1 MSATL
6 NNAGLELIK
15 EEVAPTPALEART
28 PSTTETLGREALQA
42 LLAFSALHEQI
53 RKRRAQQIR
62 DGVQSAP
69 ESDWQLEHFV
79 LDEVLQLVAE
89 RALAITGADGV
100 AVALAEGN
108 AIVCRASAGSIAPDP
123 GIRLDPNSGF
133 SGECLVSGRIVR
145 CDDADTDSRV
155 NLSVCRRL
163 GVRSMLAVPLSAKQN
178 VIGLIEA
185 FSNEPYGFNDSDVR
199 SLGLLAELILSAMK
213 PEEEDRLREISRRVV
228 PAAPNDGITFVALNE
243 TGEIINS
250 SASAP
255 EVGIGEKTPDV
266 AFPSSAQ
273 DQSSSAIVEVANT
286 QLEVPA
292 AHLNAEPL
300 DQVAALP
307 IAEESSA
314 EVSLA
319 NPESAS
325 LQSPTPTDHP
335 VIVAEPDEAEVS
347 STTPESSSPQSPTPT
362 DNPVIVTE
370 SEEVDR
376 SRPGL
381 VVVAAVVLFAAALGA
396 GVWWTLGHRGGLVG
410 AGTGSVSTATT
421 PKPAAPA
428 AAAPVATA
436 PLAVTETTTEDES
449 NASPAPPE
457 EVGVLPEVTG
467 IRHWSSG
474 ESSTVVIDIQDQI
487 QYEAHRLSKP
497 ERIYFDLH
505 DTRLAEALT
514 NRIIPV
520 NDALLERIRV
530 AQPLAGVTRVVLE
543 TSSATDF
550 SVSLEPNP
558 YRLVIEVRKLGTKP
572 SPRAKIDLFAPVN
585 PAPAEQTATK
595 QAPKSLPP
603 ADQVAGNQK
612 PLNADPSLSAP
623 KLRIVLDAGHG
634 GWDLGTVGRKGLL
647 EKDLVLDIVQRLG
660 QLVESRLGA
669 EVIYT
674 RKDDSYLALEK
685 RAEIANL
692 AQAGLFLSVHAN
704 YSDFPSARGVETYYT
719 NTYSSVKARTE
730 EADEAAAAGVKAID
744 WTNVDI
750 RAKVHESRRVAAS
763 IQRSLYAMLSAKNPG
778 LPNRGVKEAHYVVL
792 TGTSMPAILAEVSFV
807 SSPTDENNLQSSTY
821 RQQIAEALY
830 GGIAHYE
837 ELNRNVKMASAA
849 AKPTGK

>member
-1 MSATL
+1 MSASL

-15 EEVAPTPALEART
+15 EETAPAPALEARS
-28 PSTTETLGREALQA
+28 PSTTETLGHEALQA

-53 RKRRAQQIR
+53 RRRRAKQMR
-62 DGVQSAP
+62 DGVHSAP
-69 ESDWQLEHFV
+69 DSDWQLEHFV

-100 AVALAEGN
+100 AIALAEGN

-155 NLSVCRRL
+155 NLAACRRL
-163 GVRSMLAVPLSAKQN
+163 GVRSMLAVPLSAKQSI
-178 VIGLIEA
+178 IGLIEA
-185 FSNEPYGFNDSDVR
+185 FSREPYGFNDSDVR
-199 SLGLLAELILSAMK
+199 GLGLLAELILSAMK

-228 PAAPNDGITFVALNE
+228 PSATPAEIAFVVLEESGDKGDSSAAEPETGIEKKNLDVAL
-243 TGEIINS
+243 
-250 SASAP
+250 
-255 EVGIGEKTPDV
+255 
-266 AFPSSAQ
+266 PSTTQ
-273 DQSSSAIVEVANT
+273 DQSSSAIVEVANVK
-286 QLEVPA
+286 LEVA
-292 AHLNAEPL
+292 GEHL
-300 DQVAALP
+300 DHVANLP
-307 IAEESSA
+307 IAQESSA
-314 EVSLA
+314 QVSLT

-325 LQSPTPTDHP
+325 PQSSTPTVHP
-335 VIVAEPDEAEVS
+335 VLVAESDEL
-347 STTPESSSPQSPTPT
+347 
-362 DNPVIVTE
+362 
-370 SEEVDR
+370 DR

-381 VVVAAVVLFAAALGA
+381 IVVAAVVLFAAALGA
-396 GVWWTLGHRGGLVG
+396 GVWWTLGHRASPVR
-410 AGTGSVSTATT
+410 AGTGSVATATA

-428 AAAPVATA
+428 PAAPVAAA
-436 PLAVTETTTEDES
+436 PLAVAETTTEDDNNS
-449 NASPAPPE
+449 SPAPPE
-457 EVGVLPEVTG
+457 EAGVLPEVTG

-474 ESSTVVIDIQDQI
+474 ESSSVVIDLQDQI
-487 QYEAHRLSKP
+487 QYEAHRLPKP

-505 DTRLAEALT
+505 DTRLAAALS
-514 NRIIPV
+514 NLIIPV
-520 NDALLERIRV
+520 NDALLQRIRV

-543 TSSATDF
+543 TNGATDF

-558 YRLVIEVRKLGTKP
+558 YRLVVEIRKLGTKP
-572 SPRAKIDLFAPVN
+572 RPRAKIDLFAPVN
-585 PAPAEQTATK
+585 PAPAEQAATK
-595 QAPKSLPP
+595 QAPANLPP
-603 ADQVAGNQK
+603 AAQVAGNQK
-612 PLNADPSLSAP
+612 PLNATPSLSAP

-660 QLVESRLGA
+660 QLIESRLGA

-704 YSDFPSARGVETYYT
+704 YSDYPSARGVETYYT

-730 EADEAAAAGVKAID
+730 EADEAAAAGVKAVD

-830 GGIAHYE
+830 GGIARYQASSRE
-837 ELNRNVKMASAA
+837 VKMASAS